1 MKKGQLLPNV
11 ITAFALTCGLFVIFK
26 MNMIPPGKIDLN
38 VLTITA
44 GLMLLAALADV
55 LDGAVARAMR
65 AESDFG
71 VYFDSMSDAITFGVA
86 PSVIV
91 LKTFSMQPGTQFS
104 YMLTFAAMVFSVC
117 GVLRL
122 VRFNLSAQLAKVDSQ
137 LADSN
142 KKNFTGL
149 PIPAAAAAVVSM
161 NLFLLS
167 EEFDWLF
174 SIQPLTRLWILFFTL
189 IVLGYFMVSRW
200 KFPSIKTFQIRVGS
214 FQVVFLT
221 VLAAVIIFYGIFH
234 HFAVVFFCIVWS
246 YIVLAWVLSLIRLIL
261 GKRVKKLEDFEPEPE
276 DDDDLEE

>member
-26 MNMIPPGKIDLN
+26 TNMIPPGQIDLH
-38 VLTITA
+38 VLTLTA

-55 LDGAVARAMR
+55 LDGAVARAMH

-86 PSVIV
+86 PSVVV
-91 LKTFSMQPGTQFS
+91 LKTFSMEPGTIFS
-104 YMLTFAAMVFSVC
+104 YMLTFAAMVYSVC

-122 VRFNLSAQLAKVDSQ
+122 VRFNLSTQLAKVDQ
-137 LADSN
+137 NLAASD

-149 PIPAAAAAVVSM
+149 PIPAAAAAVISM

-167 EEFDWLF
+167 EEFDWMF
-174 SIQPLTRLWILFFTL
+174 AIPLETRMWILFATL
-189 IVLGYFMVSRW
+189 ITLGYFMVSRW

-221 VLAAVIIFYGIFH
+221 VMAAVVIFYGIFH
-234 HFAVVFFCIVWS
+234 HFAVVFFCLTWL
-246 YIVLAWVLSLIRLIL
+246 YILLAWILSFIRLIS
-261 GKRVKKLEDFEPEPE
+261 GKRSKTLEDFEPEP
-276 DDDDLEE
+276 DDLDE

>member
-26 MNMIPPGKIDLN
+26 TNMIPPGQIDLH
-38 VLTITA
+38 VLTLTA

-55 LDGAVARAMR
+55 LDGAVARAMH

-86 PSVIV
+86 PSVVV
-91 LKTFSMQPGTQFS
+91 LKTFSMEPGTIFS
-104 YMLTFAAMVFSVC
+104 YMLTFAAMVYSVC

-122 VRFNLSAQLAKVDSQ
+122 VRFNLSTQLAKVDQ
-137 LADSN
+137 NLAASD

-149 PIPAAAAAVVSM
+149 PIPAAAAAVISM

-167 EEFDWLF
+167 EEFDWMF
-174 SIQPLTRLWILFFTL
+174 AIPLETRMWILFATL
-189 IVLGYFMVSRW
+189 ITLGYFMVSRW

-221 VLAAVIIFYGIFH
+221 VMAAVVIFYGIFH
-234 HFAVVFFCIVWS
+234 HFAVVLFFV
-246 YIVLAWVLSLIRLIL
+246 
-261 GKRVKKLEDFEPEPE
+261 
-276 DDDDLEE
+276 